1 MTGDVTTEW
10 IGIFG
15 EDACRYGKPDSHTRL
30 DPKPRPLGDLL
41 WAIGFRRPLTLLLT
55 SILGLFNVDT
65 SAQSIEN
72 LVSKE
77 MDVVTSILWH
87 TVLILCFKMD
97 VLC

>member
-15 EDACRYGKPDSHTRL
+15 EDACQYGKPDSHTRL

-55 SILGLFNVDT
+55 SILGL
-65 SAQSIEN
+65 
-72 LVSKE
+72 L
-77 MDVVTSILWH
+77 
-87 TVLILCFKMD
+87 VLILRHK
-97 VLC
+97 VLRTWFQKRWTLLLVYFGTQY